1 MVKFSIIIPIYN
13 SEKFLK
19 ECLDSV
25 INQTFK
31 DIEIICVDDGS
42 TDHSKEILKEYKKN
56 DNRVKVI
63 EQTHQG
69 QGIARNNALEIA
81 QGEYINFL
89 DSDDKLSENTLDSVY
104 KFFNKHENIN
114 IVSIP
119 IIYLNGK
126 DHELNYKFQLNKEII
141 NLDANSPHNTNQNY
155 SSTQSKPIIQT
166 SINSTF
172 IKKEAI
178 KNLKFN
184 TKLVS
189 DEGLI
194 FINKILLSQNKI
206 GLVKDGKYYFRNNNE
221 NSLTNTANNKK
232 DYYNYRLTCFKEFI
246 NYSIKEN
253 DGKNREVPKFI
264 QCAII
269 YSLKSFEESP
279 DFPKE
284 MNEKE
289 INEFWEDL
297 YYILD
302 YIDENI
308 ILNSSIIKKTYLS
321 HFLIYLKNHKEFHIE
336 TDDKNN
342 ILLKTKNHKINNLKH
357 HKLYF
362 DIIELKDGFLNLSG
376 NIVSSCDSKVISIEA
391 IKKYKGKKEVFKGKY
406 IEYPRT
412 PRKTDRYLGID
423 WRFNYNFEFKIP
435 ISKKGNTKIKFQTV
449 YKKNGEKIIIK
460 NELGFRKFAEI
471 SAYSHYYI
479 KDSQILLY
487 GDKSFNI
494 IPYKY
499 IKALRL
505 EISAIKKILTSSEKY
520 KFTSAFYRLLY
531 LLLLPRMK
539 NKEIYLFMDR
549 RDNTGDNGE
558 HLFRYAVEQN
568 DNIKKYFAVEKTAKT
583 YEKLKKEYGNKI
595 LEFGSFKHKFIYM
608 FVDKFIG
615 SQGYKNHINPFAD
628 KNLKLT
634 QGISS
639 PPVYFLQHGVGKYN
653 MTNWLRKYDINFSLL
668 LTVSDLDQKA
678 FIENYNYDIN
688 IIQELGFPRYDN
700 LTKENLKKEI
710 VIIPTWRKPLKT
722 EYDLLSSEYY
732 SRWNNLLNNQ
742 KLIDFAKE
750 KGYKI
755 VYKPHPNSMKFLN
768 LFKTEKI
775 TVDTNRR
782 FHDILCESALMIT
795 DYSSVPFDFAYLKK
809 PIIYYQYGDDG
820 NFQGEPLIDDDAST
834 FGPIIKEEDELIN
847 RIMKYIENNCKMEEK
862 YKEKVDKFFK
872 YNDKNNSK
880 RVYDWILQH

>member
-155 SSTQSKPIIQT
+155 SSTQSKLIIQT

-376 NIVSSCDSKVISIEA
+376 NIVS
-391 IKKYKGKKEVFKGKY
+391 
-406 IEYPRT
+406 
-412 PRKTDRYLGID
+412 
-423 WRFNYNFEFKIP
+423 
-435 ISKKGNTKIKFQTV
+435 
-449 YKKNGEKIIIK
+449 
-460 NELGFRKFAEI
+460 
-471 SAYSHYYI
+471 
-479 KDSQILLY
+479 
-487 GDKSFNI
+487 
-494 IPYKY
+494 
-499 IKALRL
+499 
-505 EISAIKKILTSSEKY
+505 
-520 KFTSAFYRLLY
+520 
-531 LLLLPRMK
+531 
-539 NKEIYLFMDR
+539 
-549 RDNTGDNGE
+549 
-558 HLFRYAVEQN
+558 
-568 DNIKKYFAVEKTAKT
+568 
-583 YEKLKKEYGNKI
+583 
-595 LEFGSFKHKFIYM
+595 
-608 FVDKFIG
+608 
-615 SQGYKNHINPFAD
+615 
-628 KNLKLT
+628 
-634 QGISS
+634 
-639 PPVYFLQHGVGKYN
+639 
-653 MTNWLRKYDINFSLL
+653 
-668 LTVSDLDQKA
+668 
-678 FIENYNYDIN
+678 
-688 IIQELGFPRYDN
+688 
-700 LTKENLKKEI
+700 
-710 VIIPTWRKPLKT
+710 
-722 EYDLLSSEYY
+722 
-732 SRWNNLLNNQ
+732 
-742 KLIDFAKE
+742 
-750 KGYKI
+750 
-755 VYKPHPNSMKFLN
+755 
-768 LFKTEKI
+768 
-775 TVDTNRR
+775 
-782 FHDILCESALMIT
+782 
-795 DYSSVPFDFAYLKK
+795 
-809 PIIYYQYGDDG
+809 
-820 NFQGEPLIDDDAST
+820 
-834 FGPIIKEEDELIN
+834 
-847 RIMKYIENNCKMEEK
+847 
-862 YKEKVDKFFK
+862 
-872 YNDKNNSK
+872 
-880 RVYDWILQH
+880 